1 MAGRWTHYS
10 IRILA
15 SEMDNEMDNEMGP
28 TEWEEQYEMREGA
41 QGRGERCRAGK
52 EDFQSRGFVVVVDAS
67 VYEYEYEYVCA

>member
-15 SEMDNEMDNEMGP
+15 SEMDNEMGP

-41 QGRGERCRAGK
+41 QGQERDVG
-52 EDFQSRGFVVVVDAS
+52 Q
-67 VYEYEYEYVCA
+67 